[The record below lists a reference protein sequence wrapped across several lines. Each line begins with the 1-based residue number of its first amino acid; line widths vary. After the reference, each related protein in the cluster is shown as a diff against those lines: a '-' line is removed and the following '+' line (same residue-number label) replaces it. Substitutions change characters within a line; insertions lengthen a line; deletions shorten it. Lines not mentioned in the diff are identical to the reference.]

1 MLEIVVQL
9 HRVYKHK
16 TFLRSWCQSRRF
28 NGIFHYNAEPMC
40 QKRGF
45 SNEIHDRFFFNHV
58 VSGISIKHKR
68 LDFWYKKFKLLTYLD
83 LNRIINCQVMT
94 RCQMLII
101 FVKNKTRESWKGYD
115 TQRLSSTLKPH
126 LSFMG
131 QPWRLKPQRRSSEL
145 PKFTE
150 GESVARLMKEPR
162 IPHSQPCCSL
172 KSPQTPLL

>member
-16 TFLRSWCQSRRF
+16 TFLHSQCQSRRF

-45 SNEIHDRFFFNHV
+45 SNEIHDLFFFFNHV
-58 VSGISIKHKR
+58 VSGVSIKHKR

-94 RCQMLII
+94 LCQMLII
-101 FVKNKTRESWKGYD
+101 FMKNKTRESWKGYD
-115 TQRLSSTLKPH
+115 TLHLQSTFYLISLKPH
-126 LSFMG
+126 LSLRG
-131 QPWRLKPQRRSSEL
+131 HPWRFNPQRRSSDS
-145 PKFTE
+145 PKITK
-150 GESVARLMKEPR
+150 G
-162 IPHSQPCCSL
+162 SL
-172 KSPQTPLL
+172 

>member
-16 TFLRSWCQSRRF
+16 TFLRSLCQSRRF

-45 SNEIHDRFFFNHV
+45 SNEIHDLFFFFFNHV
-58 VSGISIKHKR
+58 VSGVSVKHRR

-94 RCQMLII
+94 LCQMLII
-101 FVKNKTRESWKGYD
+101 FVKNKTRESWRSCD
-115 TQRLSSTLKPH
+115 TLCLHSPFRLVSLKLH
-126 LSFMG
+126 LSFRG
-131 QPWRLKPQRRSSEL
+131 HSWRLKATKKVKWTAQGYERGVCGKTEERTQDSSFPAIL
-145 PKFTE
+145 
-150 GESVARLMKEPR
+150 
-162 IPHSQPCCSL
+162 
-172 KSPQTPLL
+172 